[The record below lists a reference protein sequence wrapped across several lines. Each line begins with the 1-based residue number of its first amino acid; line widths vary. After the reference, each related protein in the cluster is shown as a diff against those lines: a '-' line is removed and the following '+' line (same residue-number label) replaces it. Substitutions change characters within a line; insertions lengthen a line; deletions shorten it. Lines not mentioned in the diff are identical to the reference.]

1 MGVQG
6 RRGKMREFK
15 GFKGLFK
22 GSEDFLREFKGL
34 LKGFSMNLRDFKNL
48 LTDFKGFLKGF
59 SMNLKGS
66 EGLLRDFKEFL
77 RDLKRLRSLKCW
89 DLEEFEGFV
98 SFYWCLENYE
108 ELIMDFRNLGC
119 LKDFKV
125 NFKVNSD
132 FISFLIFVSFYVFS
146 FSFFYFLQNLCQSN
160 YPSHNYFSLIFMK

>member
-6 RRGKMREFK
+6 QKGKMREFK
-15 GFKGLFK
+15 GFKGLLK

-48 LTDFKGFLKGF
+48 LTDFK
-59 SMNLKGS
+59 
-66 EGLLRDFKEFL
+66 EFL
-77 RDLKRLRSLKCW
+77 RDLRTLRNLKGW

-98 SFYWCLENYE
+98 SFCWCLENYE

-146 FSFFYFLQNLCQSN
+146 FSFF
-160 YPSHNYFSLIFMK
+160 